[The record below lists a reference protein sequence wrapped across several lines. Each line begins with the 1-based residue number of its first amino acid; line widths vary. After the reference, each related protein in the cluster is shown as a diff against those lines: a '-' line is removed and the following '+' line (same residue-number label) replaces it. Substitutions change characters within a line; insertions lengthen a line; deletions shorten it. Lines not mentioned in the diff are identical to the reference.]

1 MTTTSRPEP
10 RADAHALW
18 RKDHDHLIH
27 PFTHFPTFE
36 KEGAL
41 IIDRGEGAYVFDAQG
56 RRYLDGIA
64 GIWCVNIGHGNEEIA
79 TRIGDQAR
87 RLAFFNTFVDVTN
100 PPAAEL
106 AAELARLAPSHLN
119 RIFFD
124 TGGSAANDTV
134 VRVIHFYFNRLGKPR
149 KKKLISRVDAYHGS
163 SYLTMA
169 LTGKVEDHH
178 GFDLPE
184 DLVYYVSCPN
194 PYRRPEGVSLEAY
207 CDQLVVELEDKIL
220 ELGPENVAAF
230 FAEPIMGA
238 GGVIVPPPGYQ
249 RRTQEVCRRH
259 EVLYV
264 SDEVVTAFGRLGH
277 MFASESAFGL
287 EPDVITIAKG
297 LTSGYAPLGASLFSD
312 EIYEVISKPEG
323 TELDWFN
330 HGFTYS
336 GHALCCAAAL
346 ANIEIIER
354 EGLCAHVREVGP
366 YFEKRLASLEDLPLV
381 GNVRGSHFMLCVE
394 SVANKRT
401 KQLLPA
407 SVEIGKR
414 IADHCQRRGL
424 IVRPIGHLNVI
435 SPPLILSRD
444 QIDKLVDILSASIR
458 ATADD
463 LVREGLWR

>member
-1 MTTTSRPEP
+1 MTTAIRPEQGS
-10 RADAHALW
+10 DAHALW

-41 IIDRGEGAYVFDAQG
+41 VIDRGEGAYVFDAQG

-79 TRIGDQAR
+79 ARIGDQAK
-87 RLAFFNTFVDVTN
+87 RLAFFNTFVDTTN

-119 RIFFD
+119 RVFFD
-124 TGGSAANDTV
+124 TGGSAANDTA
-134 VRVIHFYFNRLGKPR
+134 VRVIHFYFNRLGKPK
-149 KKKLISRVDAYHGS
+149 KKKLISRIDAYHGS

-169 LTGKVEDHH
+169 LTGKFDDHH

-184 DLVYYVSCPN
+184 DLVHYVSCPN
-194 PYRRPEGVSLEAY
+194 PYRREEGVTPEAY
-207 CDQLVVELEDKIL
+207 CDQLVVELEEKIL
-220 ELGPENVAAF
+220 EVGPENVAAF

-249 RRTQEVCRRH
+249 RRTAEVCRRYD
-259 EVLYV
+259 VLYV

-277 MFASESAFGL
+277 MFSSESVFGI
-287 EPDVITIAKG
+287 EPDVITSAKG

-312 EIYEVISKPEG
+312 EIYDVISRPG
-323 TELDWFN
+323 SDMDWFN

-336 GHALCCAAAL
+336 GHAVCCAAAL
-346 ANIEIIER
+346 ANIEIMER
-354 EGLCAHVREVGP
+354 EGICEHVREVGP

-381 GNVRGSHFMLCVE
+381 GDVRGSHFMLCVE
-394 SVANKRT
+394 SVADKRT
-401 KQLLPA
+401 KELLPA
-407 SVEIGKR
+407 SVAIGKR
-414 IADHCQRRGL
+414 IADHCELRGL

-435 SPPLILSRD
+435 SPPLILSRE
-444 QIDKLVDILSASIR
+444 QIDELVDILGESIR
-458 ATADD
+458 ATAVD